1 MAGTFD
7 LNTYRCTYLPSS
19 LWRVAHP
26 ESQARKDPVT
36 GDVVAQDRTRAISDE
51 LSLKQAAE
59 RHFNWTNRQPSCF
72 LSVFSSD
79 THARR
84 WANQRERTHDLNSI
98 GEVYIQEIDTTKL
111 PADTYVFDAVSLAAR
126 LHISHQYSSDEF
138 IFLHRIPGRSLRRT
152 RSLGEIEEQGTHG
165 IGNKDASLTDTQR
178 KKLVTLPLVHLT
190 QTITTSPT
198 SAGGMILMRSARS
211 ATARMI

>member
-152 RSLGEIEEQGTHG
+152 RSLGEIEEQEEEARHIAARPFNPDYHYVSDLGG
-165 IGNKDASLTDTQR
+165 WYDTDEECEER
-178 KKLVTLPLVHLT
+178 NR
-190 QTITTSPT
+190 
-198 SAGGMILMRSARS
+198 ADDLMK
-211 ATARMI
+211 MLEGDWNW